1 MTFRSQPHFF
11 FYPWAYREE
20 EQQQIP
26 AFMNLHLSWGGRESE
41 ADKRTRDMSGGECYD
56 EKIEKCKD
64 LSDVREQAML
74 SHAGGRF

>member
-1 MTFRSQPHFF
+1 
-11 FYPWAYREE
+11 
-20 EQQQIP
+20 
-26 AFMNLHLSWGGRESE
+26 MNLHLSWGGRESE